1 MHVISFECIASIN
14 IMIRTTSVIYT
25 ISDIML
31 IPTQTPNTQN
41 YTFMLTI
48 NMLQHDLCI
57 LI

>member
-48 NMLQHDLCI
+48 NVTT
-57 LI
+57 